1 MIILIILPQNGASFS
16 QFGLDYGWTLC
27 TQKSYAGEYNKSMI
41 FMQWMVVGVAEK
53 SCGLPFMRMES
64 RTHLDFQK
72 GVSCHPC

>member
-1 MIILIILPQNGASFS
+1 
-16 QFGLDYGWTLC
+16 
-27 TQKSYAGEYNKSMI
+27 
-41 FMQWMVVGVAEK
+41 MQWIVVGVAEK